1 MTKQLLYIVPISLIG
16 LLAALAP
23 ADAAIRSDGAD
34 RDTVIAPAKSTEAP
48 MILAQRGGRGGG
60 GMRGGGGGM
69 RGGGGGMRGGG
80 GYAGARGGAGGFI
93 RSPAAGSRNWSGVS
107 ASNRS
112 F

>member
-1 MTKQLLYIVPISLIG
+1 MTRQLLYVVPISLIG

-60 GMRGGGGGM
+60 GGGMRGGGGGGM
-69 RGGGGGMRGGG
+69 RGGGGGGMRAGG
-80 GYAGARGGAGGFI
+80 GYAGARGGAGGF
-93 RSPAAGSRNWSGVS
+93 
-107 ASNRS
+107 NRS
-112 F
+112 AA